1 MIPSTIDTVIIG
13 AGPAGLACALQ
24 CQKNDRRFLL
34 VEKSNRVGG
43 RVGSIQEDGFIFD
56 LGFQV
61 YNTAYEIT
69 NSLMDMDNI
78 CLNHFSPGAMVH
90 DGNSFQIISDPF
102 RDVSQVFKTLFSN
115 IMTMSDKLKVLKLKN
130 TLNGYRID
138 RDNEADMNTYEFL
151 LDQGFSDRMI
161 EMFFRPFFSG
171 IFLETKLETSSR
183 FFKYVFSM
191 FSIGLASLPERGMQ
205 AIPDD
210 MLSRIDQ
217 GSVVLGRKVVKLDKD
232 RNIMFDDGGSVLAE
246 NIILTGDSS
255 CLMTNSSYEYNMVK
269 TLYFSS
275 RIEPAKGDYIH
286 LFPCDDLINNIAVP
300 TRISSSYTRNS
311 DHLISVTI
319 LDNALPEVDLIKEV
333 QNRLM
338 NYYGGGR
345 GDLEFLK
352 YLEIKKGTLSQLV
365 GQFNRPRSVQDN
377 IFIAGEQDTNGSIEG
392 AVLSGLNVANLI

>member
-1 MIPSTIDTVIIG
+1 MMPSTTDTIIVG

-24 CQKNDRRFLL
+24 CQKNDKPFLL
-34 VEKSNRVGG
+34 VEGSDRVGG

-69 NSLMDMDNI
+69 NSLLNLEKID
-78 CLNHFSPGAMVH
+78 LNHFRPGAMVH
-90 DGNSFQIISDPF
+90 DGNSFQMISDPL
-102 RDVSQVFKTLFSN
+102 RDLSQAFGTFFSD
-115 IMTMSDKLKVLKLKN
+115 ISTIGDKLKVLKLKN
-130 TLNGYRID
+130 SLRGYRVD
-138 RDNEADMNTYEFL
+138 HDNESDMNTYEFL

-191 FSIGLASLPERGMQ
+191 FSVGLASLPDRGMQ

-210 MLSRIDQ
+210 MLSRIDR
-217 GSVVLGRKVVKLDKD
+217 GSIVLGKKVIGMDKA
-232 RNIMFDDGGSVLAE
+232 RNIMLDDGDSIQVE

-255 CLMTNSSYEYNMVK
+255 CLVTNSSYKYNMAK

-300 TRISSSYTRNS
+300 TSISSTYTRNS
-311 DHLISVTI
+311 DQLISVTI
-319 LDNALPEVDLIKEV
+319 LGNDLPEIDLIKDV
-333 QNRLM
+333 QSRLV
-338 NYYGGGR
+338 NYYGGENGNY
-345 GDLEFLK
+345 EFLK
-352 YLEIKKGTLSQLV
+352 CLEIKKGTLSQLV
-365 GQFNRPRSVQDN
+365 GHFDRPSFVHDN

-392 AVLSGLNVANLI
+392 AVISGLNVANLI

>member
-78 CLNHFSPGAMVH
+78 RLNHFRPGAMVH

-115 IMTMSDKLKVLKLKN
+115 IMTMNDKVKVLKLKN
-130 TLNGYRID
+130 SLNGYRID

-300 TRISSSYTRNS
+300 TSISSSYTRNS

>member
-34 VEKSNRVGG
+34 VEKTNRVGG

-78 CLNHFSPGAMVH
+78 CLNHFRPGAMVH

-115 IMTMSDKLKVLKLKN
+115 IMTMNDKVKVLKLKN
-130 TLNGYRID
+130 SLNGYRID

-300 TRISSSYTRNS
+300 TSISSSYTRNS

>member
-78 CLNHFSPGAMVH
+78 RLNHFRPGAMVH

-130 TLNGYRID
+130 SLNGYRID

-300 TRISSSYTRNS
+300 TSISSSYTRNS

>member
-78 CLNHFSPGAMVH
+78 RLNHFRPGAMVH

-115 IMTMSDKLKVLKLKN
+115 IMTMSDKVKVLKLKN
-130 TLNGYRID
+130 SLNGYRID

-275 RIEPAKGDYIH
+275 KIEPAKGDYIH

-300 TRISSSYTRNS
+300 TSISSSYTRNS

>member
-78 CLNHFSPGAMVH
+78 RLNHFRPGAMVH

-115 IMTMSDKLKVLKLKN
+115 IMTMNDKVKVLKLKN
-130 TLNGYRID
+130 SLNGYRID
-138 RDNEADMNTYEFL
+138 RDNEAEMNTYEFL

-300 TRISSSYTRNS
+300 TSISSSYTRNS

>member
-78 CLNHFSPGAMVH
+78 CLNHFRPGAMVH

-115 IMTMSDKLKVLKLKN
+115 IMTMSDKVKVLKLKN
-130 TLNGYRID
+130 SLNGYRID

-269 TLYFSS
+269 TLYYSS

-300 TRISSSYTRNS
+300 TSISSSYTRNS

>member
-78 CLNHFSPGAMVH
+78 RLNHFRPGAMVH

-115 IMTMSDKLKVLKLKN
+115 IMTMNDKVKVLKLKN
-130 TLNGYRID
+130 SLNGYRID

-210 MLSRIDQ
+210 MFSRIDQ

-300 TRISSSYTRNS
+300 TSISSSYTRNS

>member
-1 MIPSTIDTVIIG
+1 MIPSTTDTIIVG

-24 CQKNDRRFLL
+24 CQKNDKQFLL
-34 VEKSNRVGG
+34 VELSDRVGG

-69 NSLMDMDNI
+69 NSLLDLDNI
-78 CLNHFSPGAMVH
+78 RLNHFRPGAMIH
-90 DGNSFQIISDPF
+90 DGASFQIISDPF

-115 IMTMSDKLKVLKLKN
+115 IMTMNDKVKVLKLKN
-130 TLNGYRID
+130 SLNGYRID
-138 RDNEADMNTYEFL
+138 RDTEGDMNTYEFL

-205 AIPDD
+205 AIPND

-217 GSVVLGRKVVKLDKD
+217 GRVVLGKKVIGMDKEKK
-232 RNIMFDDGGSVLAE
+232 IMLDDGGSVLAG
-246 NIILTGDSS
+246 NMVLTGDSG
-255 CLMTNSSYEYNMVK
+255 CLVTNLSYEYNMVK

-300 TRISSSYTRNS
+300 TSISSAYTRNS

-319 LDNALPEVDLIKEV
+319 LDNDLPEVDLIKDV

-338 NYYGGGR
+338 NYYGGDR
-345 GDLEFLK
+345 GDFEFLK

-377 IFIAGEQDTNGSIEG
+377 IFIAGELDTNGSIEG
-392 AVLSGLNVANLI
+392 AVLSGLNVARLI

>member
-78 CLNHFSPGAMVH
+78 RLNHFRPGAMVH

-115 IMTMSDKLKVLKLKN
+115 IMTMNDKVKVLKLKN
-130 TLNGYRID
+130 SLNGYRID

-269 TLYFSS
+269 TLYYSS

-300 TRISSSYTRNS
+300 TSISSSYTRNS